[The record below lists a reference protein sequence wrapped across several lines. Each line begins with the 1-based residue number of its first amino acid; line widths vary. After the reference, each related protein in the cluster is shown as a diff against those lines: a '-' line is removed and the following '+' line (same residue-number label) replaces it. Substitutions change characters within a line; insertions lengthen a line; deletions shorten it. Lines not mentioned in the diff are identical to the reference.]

1 VGAGGQRLSRHRE
14 IVAGAGSGR
23 MTKLEWETPAAFV
36 RDGRGFGACNV
47 GARRGQILARYQ
59 LPNGQQILSEGGAT
73 PVVGLPWVWARGF
86 VAAERPKEEPSQRRN
101 CAGLMPSGRGKRRP

>member
-1 VGAGGQRLSRHRE
+1 
-14 IVAGAGSGR
+14 

-59 LPNGQQILSEGGAT
+59 LPNGQQIL
-73 PVVGLPWVWARGF
+73 
-86 VAAERPKEEPSQRRN
+86 Q
-101 CAGLMPSGRGKRRP
+101 